1 MSHRKEEFQ
10 RLYEACHPSFLRYC
24 TALCYGK
31 MDTRDLIQDSLVA
44 AYENLDKLQSKDK
57 FLHYLIRTAR
67 NKAISSWRRS
77 KFRGEWSDSFTK
89 TLSYQGVS
97 PEKLVDVQLLYT
109 AIDKLPAKQKE
120 AIMLFEVSGFKI
132 GEIAELQNASV
143 SAVKTRLS
151 RARKKL
157 KNQLTDKHLHT
168 QTTILGAGGL
178 TQPSALDQL
187 FRTVSNLPLPYGQL
201 EVGRWVTQAVTSG
214 TATATGAGAGT
225 SGLFLKTAISGWKL
239 YVLALG
245 AAVLY
250 IQADSKQIP
259 AEARVLNSA
268 IDQTNPNYWETTID
282 LWSLTDKPAGV
293 TAPAEPN
300 QEESASQTTPSPQDA
315 ALPDPMIDTLP
326 PPEGKMNGASKGFRG
341 ELSGTF
347 RTGELPIDPSK
358 RIDPGTP
365 CSRPVKIS
373 KEQMMNLKAE
383 LRESLHGDEVIA
395 AKSSNVK
402 LTFDEDRIKI
412 NGQLLPD
419 NLQRTYVRLLRS
431 YDIAPC
437 PVRLIEINEEYM
449 AVGDRLPDGFHGH
462 VRGKIDLDKLKIN

>member
-1 MSHRKEEFQ
+1 MSHRQEEFQ

-24 TALCYGK
+24 AALCYGK
-31 MDTRDLIQDSLVA
+31 MDARDLIQDSLVA
-44 AYENLDKLQSKDK
+44 AYENLDQLESKDK

-77 KFRGEWSDSFTK
+77 KFRAEWRDSYQQ
-89 TLSYQGVS
+89 TLAYQGVS
-97 PEKLVDVQLLYT
+97 PEKLVDVQLLYS
-109 AIDKLPAKQKE
+109 AIDKLSAKQKE
-120 AIMLFEVSGFKI
+120 AIILFEVSGFRI

-157 KNQLTDKHLHT
+157 KDQLTDQHLHT

-178 TQPSALDQL
+178 PRQSVLDQL
-187 FRTVSNLPLPYGQL
+187 FRTVSNLPLPYAQVEIGQ
-201 EVGRWVTQAVTSG
+201 WVTQAVTAG
-214 TATATGAGAGT
+214 TATGAGT
-225 SGLFLKTAISGWKL
+225 TGLFLKTAISGWKL

-245 AAVLY
+245 AALLY

-259 AEARVLNSA
+259 AEARLLNSA

-282 LWSLTDKPAGV
+282 LWSLTDNPAGV
-293 TAPAEPN
+293 TAPAEPI
-300 QEESASQTTPSPQDA
+300 QEETVPRATPSPPKETLSQP
-315 ALPDPMIDTLP
+315 LIDTLP
-326 PPEGKMNGASKGFRG
+326 PPAGKMKGASKPFRG

-358 RIDPGTP
+358 RNDPATP
-365 CSRPVKIS
+365 CLRPVKLS
-373 KEQMMNLKAE
+373 KEQMISLKAE

-431 YDIAPC
+431 YEIAPC

-449 AVGDRLPDGFHGH
+449 AVGDRLADGFHGH
-462 VRGKIDLDKLKIN
+462 VRGKIDLDKLKIH